1 MNNKLQIEEERKED
15 KAPASY
21 VVEQAQGLLEG
32 VLTHMDVGIQGS
44 DLATL
49 EGIEALI
56 IDMAS
61 KRRIASLIVAL
72 ALVHIRNAHL
82 YPDEM
87 TWTEYRL
94 SCKDRVGLTYQD
106 IWRYERI
113 GEAYATYYHDLHKIG
128 FDPRGGGITKL
139 MMLPAATAKYGRHKA
154 VLEFGRLGI
163 REYTSWVKGRPAPIP
178 YKGGKGS
185 DFGVT
190 ADGLTYRSQIVI
202 KWVDITVIARAG
214 KLDRL
219 RAAISSLKKER

>member
-1 MNNKLQIEEERKED
+1 MNSKSRIEEERAED

-32 VLTHMDVGIQGS
+32 VLIHTDIDIQGS
-44 DLATL
+44 DLSTL
-49 EGIEALI
+49 EGLEALV
-56 IDMAS
+56 IDMARR
-61 KRRIASLIVAL
+61 RRIASLIVAL
-72 ALVHIRNAHL
+72 AIVHIRNAHL
-82 YPDEM
+82 YPDTM

-94 SCKDRVGLTYQD
+94 SCKDRVGIGYQD

-113 GEAYATYYHDLHKIG
+113 GEAYTTYYHDLHKIG
-128 FDPRGGGITKL
+128 FNPSGGGITKL
-139 MMLPAATAKYGRHKA
+139 MMLPAASAKYGRRKA

-190 ADGLTYRSQIVI
+190 ADGLTFRSQIVI

-219 RAAISSLKKER
+219 QAAISSIKREK